1 MAGRAALSAQARNP
15 KHGIELSR
23 RTQALHALRTAHRA
37 NRIAQSMT
45 GESQLSGPDL
55 AAGIDATSLRPGEKL
70 LGHAGGEPVLLVRL
84 GDDFTAIGATCTHYG
99 GPLAEGAIVGDT
111 VRCPWHHACFSLRT
125 GEALAAPALS
135 PVACWKVE
143 RRGERVVVGEKT
155 ERDPLAP
162 TYPLERRAPASL
174 RNVVIVGAGAAGTA
188 AAEMLRRCGFD
199 GSLTIVDDDADAPY
213 DRPNLSKD
221 YLAGNAPEEW
231 IPLRPPGF
239 HAEHRIE
246 IVRGR
251 ASRIDV
257 PGHRLEIDGR
267 DALPFDALLLATGAE
282 PVHLNLPG
290 EASAPVHYLRTLA
303 DSRRIIDAA
312 KRSKRAVVIGG
323 SFIGLET
330 AASLLARGVD
340 VHVVAP
346 EAVPLER
353 VMGHELG
360 DFIRTLHEEKGVHFH
375 LGRKPARLE
384 PDAVVLD
391 DGTRLDADLVVIGV
405 GVRPRLALA
414 EQAGV
419 VMDRGVV
426 VNERLE
432 TSVPGIY
439 AAGDIA
445 RWPDSHTGDRIRVE
459 HWVVAERMGQ
469 AAARNILGANEPF
482 DDVPFFWSAHYD
494 VSINYVGHAE
504 RWDRTVVD
512 GDAAKH
518 DVAVRFDAAGKP
530 LALATIFRDDQS
542 LAFEIAME
550 GEARLSDMGSR
561 GQTP

>member
-1 MAGRAALSAQARNP
+1 MSTDQKL
-15 KHGIELSR
+15 
-23 RTQALHALRTAHRA
+23 T
-37 NRIAQSMT
+37 
-45 GESQLSGPDL
+45 GPDL
-55 AAGIDATSLRPGEKL
+55 TQGIDASSLKPGEKL

-99 GPLAEGAIVGDT
+99 GPLGEGAIVGDT
-111 VRCPWHHACFSLRT
+111 VRCPWHHACFNLRT

-135 PVACWKVE
+135 PVASWRVE
-143 RRGERVVVGEKT
+143 RRGERVIVGEKV

-162 TYPLERRAPASL
+162 TYPLEHRAPATL

-199 GSLTIVDDDADAPY
+199 GSIVVVDDDADAPY

-239 HAEHRIE
+239 HAEHRIDV
-246 IVRGR
+246 VRGH

-257 PGHRLEIDGR
+257 SARRLEVEGR

-282 PVHLNLPG
+282 PVHLKLPG
-290 EASAPVHYLRTLA
+290 EETGPVHYLRTLV

-312 KRSKRAVVIGG
+312 KQAKRAVVIGG

-330 AASLLARGVD
+330 AASLRARNLE

-353 VMGHELG
+353 VMGRELG
-360 DFIRTLHEEKGVHFH
+360 DFIRALHEEKGVQFH
-375 LGRKPARLE
+375 LGRKPERVE
-384 PDAVVLD
+384 RDGVVLD
-391 DGTRLDADLVVIGV
+391 DGTRLPADLVVIGV
-405 GVRPRLALA
+405 GVRPRVALA
-414 EQAGV
+414 EHAGLAL
-419 VMDRGVV
+419 DRGVV
-426 VNERLE
+426 VDERLE
-432 TSVPGIY
+432 TSAPGIY

-445 RWPDSHTGDRIRVE
+445 RWPDPYTGDRIRVE

-469 AAARNILGANEPF
+469 AAARNILGARERF

-504 RWDRTVVD
+504 KWDATVVD
-512 GDAAKH
+512 GDPAKH

-530 LALATIFRDDQS
+530 LALATIFRDEQS
-542 LAFEIAME
+542 LAFELEME
-550 GEARLSDMGSR
+550 GKQS
-561 GQTP
+561 